1 VIVQVAAV
9 SLLMFFGTLSGIV
22 AYRFVNVDFG
32 YDTRNLLTTA
42 LAPPADRYPD
52 AQARARLYQLV
63 LDRLVERP
71 EIDGAAL
78 RRTLADRENVRGEIE
93 LPNGGGVAGSR
104 PRAHVIASWG
114 SLAALG
120 MELQGGRSFGAE
132 DGEPATRT
140 ALVSRA
146 MAELYWPGRSPLG
159 EQVTFTGLGESEPRI
174 VVGIVSDV
182 VLGDPL
188 ARQRST
194 VGAYVPLPQIDVPV
208 AGVML
213 RHRGDEQAA
222 RVAYQETM
230 TTLDPLLITEVSSFA
245 EDLRLETALASG
257 TARLLGV
264 CFLFALLL
272 AASGTYGLMAR
283 QIGRRTREIGVRRA
297 LGASDG
303 VILTML
309 LGHGGRQ
316 LGIGVVLAM
325 PVLLAIGWV
334 FSLVFPI
341 SFSLASAMALAV
353 SAAIALIV
361 LTATWLPAR
370 RAIAIAPRDAI
381 WRE

>member
-1 VIVQVAAV
+1 
-9 SLLMFFGTLSGIV
+9 
-22 AYRFVNVDFG
+22 
-32 YDTRNLLTTA
+32 
-42 LAPPADRYPD
+42 LAPPTDRYPD
-52 AQARARLYQLV
+52 AQARARLYQSV
-63 LDRLVERP
+63 LDRLTERA

-78 RRTLADRENVRGEIE
+78 RRTLADIGTARGEIE
-93 LPNGGGVAGSR
+93 IGTDDRGGAAGSR
-104 PRAHVIASWG
+104 PRAHVIAAFG
-114 SLAALG
+114 SLTALG
-120 MELQGGRSFGAE
+120 VELQGGRFFGAE
-132 DGEPATRT
+132 DREPATRT

-159 EQVTFTGLGESEPRI
+159 EQVTFTGLGESEPRT

-188 ARQRST
+188 ARHRSS
-194 VGAYVPLPQIDVPV
+194 VGAYVPLPQMAVTA

-213 RHRGDEQAA
+213 RHRGNEQAA
-222 RVAYQETM
+222 RIAYQETM
-230 TTLDPLLITEVSSFA
+230 TVLDPLLVTEVSSFA
-245 EDLRLETALASG
+245 ENLRLQTALASS
-257 TARLLGV
+257 TMRLLGG

-303 VILTML
+303 AILTML

-325 PVLLAIGWV
+325 PLLLGIGWV

-341 SFSLASAMALAV
+341 SFSLASAMAFAV

-381 WRE
+381 WRD